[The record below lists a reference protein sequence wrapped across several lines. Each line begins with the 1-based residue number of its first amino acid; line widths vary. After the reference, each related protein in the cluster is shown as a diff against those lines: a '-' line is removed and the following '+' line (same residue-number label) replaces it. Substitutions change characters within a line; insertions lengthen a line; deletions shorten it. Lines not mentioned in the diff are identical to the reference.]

1 MRAVTPGYFRAM
13 GIAITA
19 GRSVGEEDRMGGP
32 DVAVVS
38 ETLAHTFWPGESAIG
53 KYIDYEWYRQEH
65 VQIVGVA
72 RDVHHVGAD
81 TRPFMEIY
89 RPLAQFPYAE
99 MTLVVRAAHDPISLA
114 NPIRQAVRSVDADQ
128 PVARLATMD
137 ALVAESLGTSR
148 LSTMLFAL
156 FGVVGL
162 VLAAVGI
169 YGVISYGVMQRT
181 REFGVRMALGA
192 LASDVRGMVV
202 RQAATLTLLGMGL
215 GIVGALAATRLMRSL
230 LFEVAPTD
238 PVTYIGVAF
247 ILGVVA
253 LIASYL
259 PARRATMVDP
269 VIALR
274 NE

>member
-1 MRAVTPGYFRAM
+1 M
-13 GIAITA
+13 GIPITA
-19 GRSVGEEDRMGGP
+19 GRPVGEEDRMGGP

-38 ETLAHTFWPGESAIG
+38 ETLARTFWPGESAIG

-99 MTLVVRAAHDPISLA
+99 MTLVVRAARDPISLA

-202 RQAATLTLLGMGL
+202 RQAATLTLLGMVL
-215 GIVGALAATRLMRSL
+215 GIAGALAATRLMRSL

-238 PVTYIGVAF
+238 PVTYVGVAL

-259 PARRATMVDP
+259 PARRATLVDP